1 MPSPRLLQSWWLR
14 SAAGPSPGRF
24 LPLPAL
30 RHYTAPAPKVS
41 GWDGGSTNSTV
52 VPYIILKCWGE
63 MSMYEYAYRL
73 FQAQECRNKTAQQQT
88 PNTGNTFLLLS
99 VNFTVCVTLNA
110 SATSSS
116 TDSHEVARLCRIHA
130 QLDGDACALAS
141 CRREAGAWSKPRIF
155 DLQEATTSRAFL
167 MALWNLLHVKSM
179 VSLTPNK

>member
-1 MPSPRLLQSWWLR
+1 M
-14 SAAGPSPGRF
+14 
-24 LPLPAL
+24 
-30 RHYTAPAPKVS
+30 
-41 GWDGGSTNSTV
+41 GWGSTNSTV

-73 FQAQECRNKTAQQQT
+73 FQAQECRNKRHNNKHQT
-88 PNTGNTFLLLS
+88 QATRFCFCQWISPLRHPE
-99 VNFTVCVTLNA
+99 A

-130 QLDGDACALAS
+130 QDGDACALAS
-141 CRREAGAWSKPRIF
+141 CRREVGAWSKPRIF

-179 VSLTPNK
+179 VSLTPLNNNLESSL